1 MLIIKMI
8 LGLLIFLILLF
19 FSNINMENVRLYYT
33 QQNFVEVPLFLLLLI
48 ALLIGMVVALLI
60 SVYEKLKLEGQIRTL
75 KKAKRRME
83 GELASLRKIPIMEKT
98 ESKVPVPPEPDTAKE
113 RT

>member
-8 LGLLIFLILLF
+8 LGLLVFLVLLF
-19 FSNINMENVRLYYT
+19 FSNINMENVRLFYT
-33 QQNFVEVPLFLLLLI
+33 QQYFIEVPLFLLLLI

-60 SVYEKLKLEGQIRTL
+60 SVYEKLKLKGQIRTL
-75 KKAKRRME
+75 KKEKKRME
-83 GELASLRKIPIMEKT
+83 GELTSLRKIPLMEKRGSQT
-98 ESKVPVPPEPDTAKE
+98 PAPPEPDTTKE

>member
-19 FSNINMENVRLYYT
+19 FSNINMENVRLFYT

-48 ALLIGMVVALLI
+48 ALLIGMMAALLI
-60 SVYEKLKLEGQIRTL
+60 SVYEKLKLKGQIRAL
-75 KKAKRRME
+75 KKAKKSME
-83 GELASLRKIPIMEKT
+83 GELASLRKIPIMEKGET
-98 ESKVPVPPEPDTAKE
+98 KIPVPQEPDTAKE